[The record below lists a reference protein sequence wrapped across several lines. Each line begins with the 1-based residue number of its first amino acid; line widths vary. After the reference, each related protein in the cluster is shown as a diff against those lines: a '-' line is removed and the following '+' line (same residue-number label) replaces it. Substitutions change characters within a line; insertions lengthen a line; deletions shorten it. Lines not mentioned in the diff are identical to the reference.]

1 MQREA
6 ANRCI
11 TRRSSRRPTRYAAC
25 PRLSLVVSQLDRDS
39 TMKHKWTECDD
50 IVILYIHNHGTSL
63 LGLSLD
69 DIASTLSIP
78 VGSIKMRIQNVENI
92 AGGRGLQN
100 AAKLSRSV
108 FAEYSQLPES
118 ELRSIAIDCL
128 GKQRSDSG
136 TG

>member
-1 MQREA
+1 
-6 ANRCI
+6 
-11 TRRSSRRPTRYAAC
+11 
-25 PRLSLVVSQLDRDS
+25 
-39 TMKHKWTECDD
+39 MKHKWTECDD
-50 IVILYIHNHGTSL
+50 IVTLYIHNHGAPL

-78 VGSIKMRIQNVENI
+78 VGSMKMRIQNFENI
-92 AGGRGLQN
+92 ARGRGLPN

-118 ELRSIAIDCL
+118 ELRSIAVGCL
-128 GKQRSDSG
+128 GKQKSDSG